1 VATTDGE
8 YTNMILNN
16 VGGNIGFY
24 FANGQTVATNRA
36 YLHIATSLAPAAGSR
51 MVMVFG
57 DETTGII
64 DATRLNDNVEMIN
77 DNVYDLQGRKV
88 AQPTKG
94 LYIVNGKKV
103 VIK

>member
-1 VATTDGE
+1 
-8 YTNMILNN
+8 MILNN
-16 VGGNIGFY
+16 GSNGIGFY

-57 DETTGII
+57 DETTGIE
-64 DATRLNDNVEMIN
+64 DNNRETITN
-77 DNVYDLQGRKV
+77 NRYYDLQGRKV
-88 AQPTKG
+88 AQPKKG